1 MQNDMNEEHR
11 LIDSALS
18 GNSKAL
24 ESLISGVQKKIFNL
38 SLRFLWDPMDAEDAA
53 QEILIKAVTHLNSF
67 QKQSTFSTWVHRIA
81 VNHLIEFK
89 RKTDRLSRINFA
101 IAGREL
107 KKQESPPEGMDE
119 NEIAETAAKVKT
131 ACTFG
136 MLQCLK
142 PDARIAFVLGTVFET
157 DSEEGAEILGISA
170 SAFRQ
175 RVSRAKR
182 KLEDFI
188 FSRCSVVNHSALC
201 RCTGRITPGLRN
213 KTLQPYLNLAEHL
226 EEKGKTSEL
235 LFYEK
240 EIRRTEK
247 VMALYK
253 RAEKYPAPE
262 NIQNRIRKLFSD
274 SSLFK

>member
-1 MQNDMNEEHR
+1 MNEEHS

-24 ESLISGVQKKIFNL
+24 ENLIAGVQKKIFNL
-38 SLRFLWDPMDAEDAA
+38 SLRFLWDPMDAEDAS
-53 QEILIKAVTHLNSF
+53 QEILIKAVTHLDSF
-67 QKQSTFSTWVHRIA
+67 QKQSSFSTWVHRIA

-89 RKTDRLSRINFA
+89 RKTAKLSRINFA

-107 KKQESPPEGMDE
+107 KKQESPPAEMDE
-119 NEIAETAAKVKT
+119 NEITETAAKVKT

-142 PDARIAFVLGTVFET
+142 PESRMAFVLGTVFET
-157 DSEEGAEILGISA
+157 DSDEGSEILGISP

-175 RVSRAKR
+175 RVSRARR

-188 FSRCSVVNHSALC
+188 FSRCSVVNPSAPC

-213 KTLQPYLNLAEHL
+213 STLQPYLNLAEQL
-226 EEKGKTSEL
+226 EEKGKNSEL
-235 LFYEK
+235 FFYEK

-253 RAEKYPAPE
+253 RASQYPAPA
-262 NIQNRIRKLFSD
+262 NIQNRIKKLFSD
-274 SSLFK
+274 SSLYK